1 MADSNIKLRDRIV
14 SGVLALLIPILGLN
28 IGSSFNSAEA
38 VSYNDESTNNLSVAQ
53 HSAENTDNKITLTL
67 NAITKGKSSNI
78 PVPNTVFK
86 YKVYADIDK
95 KNLISD
101 EKVAYSGS
109 NGQAKIELDD
119 NGTVYVD
126 IVSADAYGYSSSDI
140 DMVEVQ
146 SNTVSNIMLYK
157 DKGAYYSI
165 SLEELISESSA
176 TKNVVDSS
184 NFENN
189 SILVKHYIT
198 NENGKLVLDE
208 RGSKY
213 MRYTEGLNKYTTELY
228 QNEIY
233 EFTLTSSEYQTQTVV
248 YNNLNPDNIEVA
260 ESSLTGNIDN
270 FKGKKVYEIRPITV
284 EKLLGNESLRLAY
297 RLENGKEAEF
307 SSALDMIYSHSMD
320 IYVKPDNSN
329 SEYLSNITATSSNEK
344 IVSVVKNGSYINL
357 NANSV
362 GEATINVMVPYDGK
376 YKKSELSFKVTV
388 KKKEIGNDKVTLLG
402 IPQNPKVN
410 SKSKLDVSVSTSENI
425 GKITKTYSI
434 LNVIKLDGSE
444 VKEESYDNYVRID
457 NDGNFTFLKACK
469 FKAEVNVTSENSNI
483 IFAPVKTGII
493 TINKAILSLNFEKE
507 NLSIKYGEKAENK
520 LNGFNSEYG
529 TLTYSSSDSK
539 VASVDTN
546 GNVTGNDIG
555 KATIT
560 AALDSESYVFGYDS
574 DGREINEA
582 SYSVEVGKADQDI
595 SYSNKMIEIVNYGDE
610 IEISPTWF
618 SGIQENATLLNA
630 EIEENDY
637 VELSEN
643 RIIVKKAGDNAQF
656 NIRFNFDETRHYNK
670 FTTRYFTVTV
680 KRGNRSIDIFAGNKK
695 ITGHTLELNYGEQK
709 QYQLSYALPKEE
721 DVDVNVSYNI
731 YKLHN
736 GVYEKLIGEGKTSI
750 DNTGLIKFADKDIGQ
765 YKVTIKNAQGECY
778 NESNA
783 EAYINLDIAK
793 SDSLYCNY
801 SKTDYNDWY
810 NTTNGVTI
818 TPPEGYKISD
828 NMSIGDSNWKDEY
841 VYTNNGKNQHIQ
853 FYVRNNE
860 NGIVY
865 SVEKENINI
874 DNTKPYNLDISYKS
888 EKNVYNTILDYIT
901 FGLVSSRD
909 TNIEVTLSAYEDIS
923 GIKSFSYE
931 LIPEA
936 GRELDIENK
945 VSKNVILDNIETAID
960 DNGKTYYKASFKIE
974 AEFRGDIKF
983 TAKSKA
989 GLETEYDKN
998 AKVIVDNRKPDVD
1011 IKLNSEA
1018 VATNGQYYNKSVVAN
1033 ISISESNF
1041 DADKV
1046 DILING
1052 QKLSESGYKLE
1063 NDEWVKNGNTAK
1075 ITWTN
1080 SIKFSED
1087 GVYNISV
1094 IASDELGQVSDEKT
1108 SSFVIDETKPII
1120 SVDYFS
1126 DSPAVNEK
1134 FYTTKIRAKVSVDEV
1149 NFRAD
1154 DIIFELKAQDV
1165 TLNNISDY
1173 ETVLKE
1179 LNDTLH
1185 NGEWISDGNNHYI
1198 EIEFNAD
1205 ANYSFTL
1212 NYTDLAGND
1221 AEEKYNSPDFTID
1234 QTPPT
1239 NLNAKYSEEK
1249 NFFEEIIDN
1258 ITFITYYYKDN
1269 VTITFSADDMTSG
1282 IDSIDWEYQRQVG
1295 SSDSSVADVSKHFKK
1310 EDITFSEDG
1319 KTGEVTVELSA
1330 EESKQYRG
1338 TISFTVTD
1346 MAGKTATYPVE
1357 NKDERITVV
1366 DNISPTRSVEYQTNN
1381 FVKSI
1386 YAESFKNA
1394 TYDMKSDA
1402 NNYRLYYKDDA
1413 TLKFTVKEANFFS
1426 EDINLYDN
1434 GKSIDFSENWQQNG
1448 DEYTN
1453 TLTLRDEGEHII
1465 KMTYTDRSTNEMKSY
1480 ESNVII
1486 IDRTKPVIDVQYSPE
1501 DKISDANKNVYCNKQ
1516 QTATIKITER
1526 NFRADDVAV
1535 TVSAKDAGGNNI
1547 KVTDY
1552 AAYLSSRDS
1561 WKKNGDTYTATI
1573 KYSVNANYTFDIS
1586 YSDLASHSAG
1596 NYKQDKFTVDEY
1608 APATSKMKIS
1618 YSKEL
1623 NFWESVL
1630 NGITFGYYAYQK
1642 DITVTLT
1649 AVDDISGVESMT
1661 WTYTRENGASTTKN
1675 LKSDGGTINREN
1687 MTITSDKKTAT
1698 AKFTLTADQSKQ
1710 YRGKISF
1717 TAIDRSGNTSNVKYD
1732 SKNSILIVDNISPT
1746 RSVEFSKADRIVTAS
1761 DMNDVSNY
1769 NYGTEGNLYKLYYK
1783 DSATATIKITE
1794 ANFYS
1799 EDVNIEVNGSK
1810 QKLNNWKQNGDTW
1823 TGSLTLSKEGEY
1835 IIKISYIDRSNN
1847 KMKTYTSN
1855 EIIVDHTN
1863 PVINVAYSPN
1873 KVVNTAN
1880 GIKYY
1885 NSAQIATI
1893 SVIERNFRA
1902 DEIAANITAVDVN
1915 GKAVGVENYA
1925 QYLSKRSNW
1934 IKNGDVYTA
1943 NIKYSTDANYTF
1955 KIEYEDLAGR
1965 KVQNNV
1971 EDKFTVDK
1979 TAPKN
1984 LRISYSQN
1992 VFQNVL
1998 NSITFGYYNAPVTV
2012 TISAE
2017 DDTTAIGKFVYSYLK
2032 DNNSSNVNAQLLNE
2046 AISRADIKRNGNVNT
2061 ATFKIPK
2068 SVLDAQ
2074 HQYNGTVKF
2083 TAYDM
2088 SQNDSDK
2095 SDTKKIIVDN
2105 IKPEIDVTLNKPIST
2120 ADGTAYY
2127 DGKID
2132 ATLKINEANFYSED
2146 VRVMVYDINAERT
2159 LNPSVSW
2166 TDNSSDL
2173 HTGTFSIDKDGKYRI
2188 EVEYTDRSKN
2198 KMNNYTSDYLV
2209 IDTKKPSL
2217 KVTNIKNN
2225 TANKDKTYGF
2235 TIEASDTNI
2244 DYNSFKPVLEA
2255 LMMTSSGQFT
2265 RESIDLSKYLRKNSS
2280 TSYSYVVDNLSD
2292 DAVYTLSCSV
2302 ADMSGNKTDKI
2313 LLDDGKT
2320 YDNAEF
2326 SINRNGSTFK
2336 IDENTQKL
2344 LDNYYV
2350 SSVDNDIVIQEINV
2364 DPIENYVVKLNGT
2377 ALKENE
2383 GYTSSETTDASKW
2396 CERKYVISS
2405 SLFENESD
2413 YDIKIESTDKAGS
2426 VAYSD
2431 LKGLE
2436 VKFVVD
2442 KTPPT
2447 LIVSGIEDNGR
2458 YQVQEQ
2464 KVTVIPSDNGGKLG
2478 SLRIVILDSNGKEIN
2493 VLFNKSGEDLLKY
2506 LSSNNGKVEFN
2517 IPEGFENQVV
2527 FYCDDCSVGSNGQFN
2542 ENKKII
2548 SNITVSPNNF
2558 VIFYA
2563 NKPMFYSV
2571 TIGGSVLIIGIIA
2584 AIVLIVRRK
2593 IRKRISQ

>member
-1 MADSNIKLRDRIV
+1 MAGSNIKLRDRIV

-53 HSAENTDNKITLTL
+53 HSAENTDNKIMLTL

-126 IVSADAYGYSSSDI
+126 IVSADAYGYISSGI

-198 NENGKLVLDE
+198 NKNGKLVLDE

-297 RLENGKEAEF
+297 RLENGKEKEF

-376 YKKSELSFKVTV
+376 YKKSKLSFKVTV
-388 KKKEIGNDKVTLLG
+388 EAKELG
-402 IPQNPKVN
+402 DEIEFLGVPQNPKVN
-410 SKSKLDVSVSTSENI
+410 SKSNQLKVTNISEDA
-425 GKITKTYSI
+425 GEVEITYYISKVTR
-434 LNVIKLDGSE
+434 LDGSN
-444 VKEESYDNYVRID
+444 VNTKQYSDYVEID
-457 NDGNFTFLKACK
+457 SEGKLSFHKACR
-469 FKAEVNVTSENSNI
+469 FK
-483 IFAPVKTGII
+483 VKADI
-493 TINKAILSLNFEKE
+493 KSLNLNYKIKTIETKEILVDKDIVRPKFEEE
-507 NLSIKYGEKAENK
+507 NISLEYGKSATNK
-520 LNGFNSEYG
+520 LKNFVEEYG
-529 TLTYSSSDSK
+529 VLTYSSSDSK

-680 KRGNRSIDIFAGNKK
+680 KRGDRSIDIFAGNKK

-828 NMSIGDSNWKDEY
+828 NMSISDSNWKDEY

-923 GIKSFSYE
+923 GIESFSYE
-931 LIPEA
+931 LIPED
-936 GRELDIENK
+936 GRELDTENK
-945 VSKNVILDNIETAID
+945 VSENVILDNIETAID

-1052 QKLSESGYKLE
+1052 QKLSKSGYKLE

-1426 EDINLYDN
+1426 EDN
-1434 GKSIDFSENWQQNG
+1434 
-1448 DEYTN
+1448 
-1453 TLTLRDEGEHII
+1453 
-1465 KMTYTDRSTNEMKSY
+1465 
-1480 ESNVII
+1480 
-1486 IDRTKPVIDVQYSPE
+1486 
-1501 DKISDANKNVYCNKQ
+1501 
-1516 QTATIKITER
+1516 
-1526 NFRADDVAV
+1526 
-1535 TVSAKDAGGNNI
+1535 
-1547 KVTDY
+1547 
-1552 AAYLSSRDS
+1552 
-1561 WKKNGDTYTATI
+1561 
-1573 KYSVNANYTFDIS
+1573 
-1586 YSDLASHSAG
+1586 
-1596 NYKQDKFTVDEY
+1596 
-1608 APATSKMKIS
+1608 
-1618 YSKEL
+1618 
-1623 NFWESVL
+1623 
-1630 NGITFGYYAYQK
+1630 
-1642 DITVTLT
+1642 
-1649 AVDDISGVESMT
+1649 
-1661 WTYTRENGASTTKN
+1661 
-1675 LKSDGGTINREN
+1675 
-1687 MTITSDKKTAT
+1687 
-1698 AKFTLTADQSKQ
+1698 
-1710 YRGKISF
+1710 
-1717 TAIDRSGNTSNVKYD
+1717 
-1732 SKNSILIVDNISPT
+1732 
-1746 RSVEFSKADRIVTAS
+1746 
-1761 DMNDVSNY
+1761 
-1769 NYGTEGNLYKLYYK
+1769 
-1783 DSATATIKITE
+1783 
-1794 ANFYS
+1794 
-1799 EDVNIEVNGSK
+1799 
-1810 QKLNNWKQNGDTW
+1810 
-1823 TGSLTLSKEGEY
+1823 
-1835 IIKISYIDRSNN
+1835 
-1847 KMKTYTSN
+1847 
-1855 EIIVDHTN
+1855 
-1863 PVINVAYSPN
+1863 
-1873 KVVNTAN
+1873 
-1880 GIKYY
+1880 
-1885 NSAQIATI
+1885 
-1893 SVIERNFRA
+1893 
-1902 DEIAANITAVDVN
+1902 
-1915 GKAVGVENYA
+1915 
-1925 QYLSKRSNW
+1925 
-1934 IKNGDVYTA
+1934 
-1943 NIKYSTDANYTF
+1943 
-1955 KIEYEDLAGR
+1955 
-1965 KVQNNV
+1965 
-1971 EDKFTVDK
+1971 
-1979 TAPKN
+1979 
-1984 LRISYSQN
+1984 
-1992 VFQNVL
+1992 
-1998 NSITFGYYNAPVTV
+1998 
-2012 TISAE
+2012 
-2017 DDTTAIGKFVYSYLK
+2017 
-2032 DNNSSNVNAQLLNE
+2032 
-2046 AISRADIKRNGNVNT
+2046 
-2061 ATFKIPK
+2061 
-2068 SVLDAQ
+2068 
-2074 HQYNGTVKF
+2074 
-2083 TAYDM
+2083 
-2088 SQNDSDK
+2088 
-2095 SDTKKIIVDN
+2095 
-2105 IKPEIDVTLNKPIST
+2105 
-2120 ADGTAYY
+2120 
-2127 DGKID
+2127 
-2132 ATLKINEANFYSED
+2132 
-2146 VRVMVYDINAERT
+2146 
-2159 LNPSVSW
+2159 
-2166 TDNSSDL
+2166 
-2173 HTGTFSIDKDGKYRI
+2173 
-2188 EVEYTDRSKN
+2188 
-2198 KMNNYTSDYLV
+2198 
-2209 IDTKKPSL
+2209 
-2217 KVTNIKNN
+2217 
-2225 TANKDKTYGF
+2225 
-2235 TIEASDTNI
+2235 
-2244 DYNSFKPVLEA
+2244 
-2255 LMMTSSGQFT
+2255 
-2265 RESIDLSKYLRKNSS
+2265 
-2280 TSYSYVVDNLSD
+2280 
-2292 DAVYTLSCSV
+2292 
-2302 ADMSGNKTDKI
+2302 
-2313 LLDDGKT
+2313 
-2320 YDNAEF
+2320 
-2326 SINRNGSTFK
+2326 
-2336 IDENTQKL
+2336 
-2344 LDNYYV
+2344 
-2350 SSVDNDIVIQEINV
+2350 
-2364 DPIENYVVKLNGT
+2364 
-2377 ALKENE
+2377 
-2383 GYTSSETTDASKW
+2383 
-2396 CERKYVISS
+2396 
-2405 SLFENESD
+2405 
-2413 YDIKIESTDKAGS
+2413 
-2426 VAYSD
+2426 
-2431 LKGLE
+2431 
-2436 VKFVVD
+2436 
-2442 KTPPT
+2442 
-2447 LIVSGIEDNGR
+2447 
-2458 YQVQEQ
+2458 
-2464 KVTVIPSDNGGKLG
+2464 
-2478 SLRIVILDSNGKEIN
+2478 
-2493 VLFNKSGEDLLKY
+2493 
-2506 LSSNNGKVEFN
+2506 
-2517 IPEGFENQVV
+2517 
-2527 FYCDDCSVGSNGQFN
+2527 
-2542 ENKKII
+2542 
-2548 SNITVSPNNF
+2548 
-2558 VIFYA
+2558 
-2563 NKPMFYSV
+2563 
-2571 TIGGSVLIIGIIA
+2571 
-2584 AIVLIVRRK
+2584 
-2593 IRKRISQ
+2593 